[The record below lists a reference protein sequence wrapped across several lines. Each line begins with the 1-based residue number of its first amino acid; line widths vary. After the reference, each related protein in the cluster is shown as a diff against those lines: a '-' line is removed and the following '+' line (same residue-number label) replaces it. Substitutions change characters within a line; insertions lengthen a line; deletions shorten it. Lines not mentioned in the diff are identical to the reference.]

1 MLSGRARTGSA
12 KPVVGLSARMMN
24 LPSVVAQTDRHAPH
38 GFCLIGTSIS
48 FRECFRLGCLVK
60 TVCFSKKAGLDL
72 MDVVSA
78 TVRRTLLEE
87 HSRLQH
93 NQQNEFRKC
102 TFSANRRYVKT
113 LPFFIFPPYSVQ
125 FGLGFPDG

>member
-1 MLSGRARTGSA
+1 
-12 KPVVGLSARMMN
+12 
-24 LPSVVAQTDRHAPH
+24 
-38 GFCLIGTSIS
+38 
-48 FRECFRLGCLVK
+48 
-60 TVCFSKKAGLDL
+60 

-93 NQQNEFRKC
+93 NQQNEFREC